1 MWLRIR
7 CLIVKELLAIWRDP
21 KTRFLLL
28 APPVIQMV
36 IFANAA
42 TQEVKNVAIGVLN
55 HDLGTSARDLVA
67 RFEGSP
73 NFREVRRLR
82 SESEMESAIDSRAV
96 LMAVHIRE
104 DFSRDVAAGRPASV
118 QLILDGRRTNS
129 SQILAAYAS
138 EIIAGYNAELALTH
152 RALPPAST
160 VVSRVWFNPNLEPI
174 WNTVPNLVVV
184 LTALIGV
191 MVTGLSVARERE
203 LGTFEQL
210 LISPLSPGEIVIGK
224 SVPTFLIGV
233 AEGTVMIIV
242 AVFVFRVPLHGSL
255 VILYSGMSAF
265 LLAVIGVGLTVSSL
279 AKTQQQAILGAFS
292 CMVPMTLLSGFAT
305 PIENMPDWLQYLTY
319 ANPYRHFIFIVKGVF
334 LKAIPLVDVLHSLWP
349 LAVIAAVTLTFSTWL
364 FRRRVE

>member
-1 MWLRIR
+1 
-7 CLIVKELLAIWRDP
+7 
-21 KTRFLLL
+21 LL

-82 SESEMESAIDSRAV
+82 SESDMAAAIDSRSV

-118 QLILDGRRTNS
+118 QLILDGRRSNS
-129 SQILAAYAS
+129 SQ
-138 EIIAGYNAELALTH
+138 IIAGYNAELALTH
-152 RALPPAST
+152 RGPPPAST

-174 WNTVPNLVVV
+174 WNTVPSLVVV

-233 AEGTVMIIV
+233 AEGTLMVIV

-255 VILYSGMSAF
+255 VILYAGMSAF

-305 PIENMPDWLQYLTY
+305 PVENMPGWLQYLTY

-334 LKAIPLVDVLHSLWP
+334 LKATPLVDVLHSLWP